1 MTTATLALIAAITIP
16 GTTEHGNIRPRDIV
30 STNVE
35 QTVDYIVGRKGYA
48 TTNQV
53 AIAAK
58 NAKYEAI
65 DTANDYTNEQI
76 DGIQENIE
84 RMQTNAKNYTDSATN
99 ETLNASK
106 KYTDKMA
113 DTLIEM
119 DTRNW
124 TVAVSAAQEYTDKST
139 NAVLS
144 SAKSYTDSEV
154 SNIIKQIDYPVTSV
168 NGEKGDV
175 TLTADDIGTYEK
187 TEIDNRIDS
196 AVDGLAS
203 EEYVNA
209 KTLATLTA
217 ASQNATNYT
226 DSAIG
231 KITFPVESVNEKTG
245 EVTLTADDVGA
256 LSQNNYF
263 SKTVY
268 FGETSSGTF
277 SGREGG
283 FMVLSYAP
291 LGNIYSG
298 ITIVSNTTYQP
309 LGHWIADG
317 TDVVTEKK
325 LDAKKYLTSE
335 EDPVFDSW
343 RNGYKILAGQ
353 RATMVDTAVIAF
365 GPYTSA
371 TESGAI
377 AIGNSAS
384 ASGFMSVALGSNEA
398 KDDISIAIG
407 AGATSKGA
415 GTIAFI
421 GEDYYAYPNVTLQSK
436 DDRLKTFY
444 LGDYNLDTLI
454 GDKLTAFGN
463 GLDFVKTEEDPKFT
477 AWTNETY
484 KILLGKGATADITE
498 STASAIVIGSG
509 ARAGNHSIALGEAI
523 EAGENNIFIG
533 SSINHGDTTN
543 GIVIGNLSGNV
554 SGEPQKF
561 GNVIIG
567 SNAYDYYGD
576 SILIG
581 YGTESHDYGTI
592 NIGSEALLTEYG
604 FTNDTEKANA
614 LFIGDSSLGNIIY
627 TLLYNE
633 LSYWRGKF
641 TVENV
646 APTVIE
652 SGNLYCFRPNSTAAT
667 AISLSPTFDNGKED
681 EAKLYL
687 DYTTARSNITVS
699 DSTITVLYEPNSY
712 KLNAFDAPNGQSNRY
727 IVDLKWFATTATE
740 NGTKQKFLIVNAKK
754 VSE

>member
-1 MTTATLALIAAITIP
+1 MIISILSSLLIAASFITNRLD
-16 GTTEHGNIRPRDIV
+16 GLYNDDNVVTSV
-30 STNVE
+30 SFSGLATDESVQQAKKEAVE
-35 QTVDYIVGRKGYA
+35 
-48 TTNQV
+48 
-53 AIAAK
+53 
-58 NAKYEAI
+58 
-65 DTANDYTNEQI
+65 
-76 DGIQENIE
+76 
-84 RMQTNAKNYTDSATN
+84 
-99 ETLNASK
+99 
-106 KYTDKMA
+106 
-113 DTLIEM
+113 
-119 DTRNW
+119 
-124 TVAVSAAQEYTDKST
+124 KSQ
-139 NAVLS
+139 A
-144 SAKSYTDSEV
+144 YTDSEV
-154 SNIIKQIDYPVTSV
+154 SNIIKHIDYPVTSV

-283 FMVLSYAP
+283 FRVLSYAP

-421 GEDYYAYPNVTLQSK
+421 GEDYYAYPSITLQSK
-436 DDRLKTFY
+436 EDRLKTFY
-444 LGDYNLDTLI
+444 IGDYNLDTLV
-454 GDKLTAFGN
+454 GDKIQSFISSS
-463 GLDFVKTEEDPKFT
+463 D
-477 AWTNETY
+477 
-484 KILLGKGATADITE
+484 
-498 STASAIVIGSG
+498 STAQLSIMDSAP
-509 ARAGNHSIALGEAI
+509 
-523 EAGENNIFIG
+523 
-533 SSINHGDTTN
+533 TT
-543 GIVIGNLSGNV
+543 V
-554 SGEPQKF
+554 E
-561 GNVIIG
+561 
-567 SNAYDYYGD
+567 
-576 SILIG
+576 
-581 YGTESHDYGTI
+581 H
-592 NIGSEALLTEYG
+592 
-604 FTNDTEKANA
+604 
-614 LFIGDSSLGNIIY
+614 
-627 TLLYNE
+627 
-633 LSYWRGKF
+633 GKF
-641 TVENV
+641 
-646 APTVIE
+646 
-652 SGNLYCFRPNSTAAT
+652 YCFRPNSTAAT